1 VYSRLSEYALADS
14 ISANALIPS
23 RFKPI
28 GMRYRPCF
36 SRHFGPGPPHIVQ
49 LGRYGSRSQRHR
61 RAIASKAPAGLW
73 VANNT
78 RATYESESALM
89 SNLPLGSARLLVG
102 CRGW

>member
-1 VYSRLSEYALADS
+1 MYSRLSEYALRRLNFSQRFDS
-14 ISANALIPS
+14 ITIQADRNALPPVLLTPF
-23 RFKPI
+23 RA
-28 GMRYRPCF
+28 GA
-36 SRHFGPGPPHIVQ
+36 PHIVQ

>member
-1 VYSRLSEYALADS
+1 VYSRLSEYALRRLNFSQRFDS
-14 ISANALIPS
+14 ITIQADRNALPPVLLTPF
-23 RFKPI
+23 RA
-28 GMRYRPCF
+28 
-36 SRHFGPGPPHIVQ
+36 GPPHIVQ